1 MNPINLARPASKRV
15 KRLAERVTRLGW
27 SAGGQLEVEQELVQG
42 GELVH
47 LLQDALHRP
56 VGLGA
61 DTLSED
67 GADLES
73 GKRGLTQLLNP
84 RRGCKK

>member
-1 MNPINLARPASKRV
+1 MNLINLARPASKRV
-15 KRLAERVTRLGW
+15 KRLAERVARLGR

-84 RRGCKK
+84 RRGCQR

>member
-15 KRLAERVTRLGW
+15 KRLAEGVTRLGR
-27 SAGGQLEVEQELVQG
+27 SASGQLEVEQELVQG

-84 RRGCKK
+84 RRGCHK

>member
-1 MNPINLARPASKRV
+1 MTRPAAKRIE
-15 KRLAERVTRLGW
+15 RLTQRIAGLGW
-27 SAGGQLEVEQELVQG
+27 SPRGQLEVEQELVQR

-47 LLQDALHRP
+47 LLQDTLHCP

-67 GADLES
+67 GANLES
-73 GKRGLTQLLNP
+73 GESLI
-84 RRGCKK
+84 

>member
-1 MNPINLARPASKRV
+1 MNLINLARPASEWV
-15 KRLAERVTRLGW
+15 QRLAERVTRLGW

-42 GELVH
+42 GELVN

-56 VGLGA
+56 VRLGA
-61 DTLSED
+61 DTLTED

-73 GKRGLTQLLNP
+73 GEV
-84 RRGCKK
+84 

>member
-1 MNPINLARPASKRV
+1 MNRINLTRPAAKRIE
-15 KRLAERVTRLGW
+15 RLAQRIAGLGW
-27 SAGGQLEVEQELVQG
+27 SACGQLEVEQELVQR

-56 VGLGA
+56 VGLWA

-67 GADLES
+67 GANLES
-73 GKRGLTQLLNP
+73 GESLI
-84 RRGCKK
+84 